1 MDRSLVITPSIG
13 EFILHPMVH
22 PKDVVNFLI
31 YSAQSMIWGESES
44 VPVDLCVDVLYVL
57 PKLNYDSRIG

>member
-1 MDRSLVITPSIG
+1 MFLNYGSFPTNHAKLG
-13 EFILHPMVH
+13 EFTLHPMVH
-22 PKDVVNFLI
+22 LKD
-31 YSAQSMIWGESES
+31 AES